1 METDV
6 LRWFQ
11 LVADGVTVTEVA
23 ETYAVSQP
31 GVSRALARL
40 EHDVGTP
47 LLHRSGR
54 VLRLTHAGVVFKR
67 HVDALVNDLDDG
79 LFAIEQLLDPE
90 GGLVNLVFPLS
101 LGTWFVPEQI
111 RAFRRHR
118 PRVQFTLSRTPP
130 GEPGIASRLLE
141 RQAVDLEVTT
151 HLLAGQGVNWRR
163 VAVEPLLLAVPL
175 DHPLAAREQVALAE
189 VYSDPFVIRRPPS
202 GMRDLVLRLCQA
214 AGFEPEIA
222 YEVEDQPTVR
232 GFVGAG
238 LGVAVVPALGRSAPI
253 VLGPVRLIPL
263 TDPGAQRDIG
273 LAWLAD
279 RRLLPAAAAFRDFV
293 LDTSRFR

>member
-1 METDV
+1 M

-11 LVADGVTVTEVA
+11 LVGDGVTVTEVA

-40 EHDVGTP
+40 EKDVGTP

-79 LFAIEQLLDPE
+79 LAAIEQLLDLE
-90 GGLVNLVFPLS
+90 GGLVNLAFPLS

-111 RAFRRHR
+111 RAFRHRR
-118 PRVQFTLSRTPP
+118 PRVQFTLSRTPV

-151 HLLAGQGVNWRR
+151 HLLAGPGVVWRR
-163 VAVEPLLLAVPL
+163 VTVEPLLLAVPL
-175 DHPLAAREQVALAE
+175 DHRLAGRERVGIGEVAWE
-189 VYSDPFVIRRPPS
+189 PFVVRRAPS
-202 GMRDLVLRLCQA
+202 GMREQVLSLCHS

-222 YEVEDQPTVR
+222 YEVDDLPTVR

-238 LGVAVVPALGRSAPI
+238 LGVAVVPALGRAAPM

-273 LAWLAD
+273 LAWLAE

-293 LDTSRFR
+293 LDTRPMR